1 MEIWNKQ
8 ASAHFWI
15 QDDDVDD
22 DDAAADDDDVDG
34 EDDDYADDDGGESL
48 AQTSHSSSLVLFKGE
63 DLQRQMVNHSNSIF
77 YSVLTTELNCF
88 LTTVA
93 FLAKQVHLKVVRLK
107 SHLNRSLLIPY
118 HGSFGGVQVGIFV
131 GKTGSV

>member
-1 MEIWNKQ
+1 MEFRHKQ

-22 DDAAADDDDVDG
+22 AAADDDDVDDEDDDDVDVDA

-88 LTTVA
+88 LTMVA
-93 FLAKQVHLKVVRLK
+93 FLAKQVHLKAT
-107 SHLNRSLLIPY
+107 S
-118 HGSFGGVQVGIFV
+118 
-131 GKTGSV
+131 TGAF

>member
-15 QDDDVDD
+15 QDDDVND
-22 DDAAADDDDVDG
+22 DDADDDDDDVDVD
-34 EDDDYADDDGGESL
+34 DDDYADDDGGESL

-63 DLQRQMVNHSNSIF
+63 DLQRQMVHHSNSIF

-88 LTTVA
+88 LTMVA
-93 FLAKQVHLKVVRLK
+93 FLAKQVHLKAT
-107 SHLNRSLLIPY
+107 S
-118 HGSFGGVQVGIFV
+118 
-131 GKTGSV
+131 TGAF